1 MSDGTPPATTADGPV
16 AGSQEPTTAAATAA
30 AATAQD
36 TPTATDAASAKAD
49 TLLTSSPDTPS
60 ASQPTVP
67 ETYALSLPD
76 GSPLDSTA
84 LERVTELAKAIA
96 LTNDE
101 SAQAIVDALHAEV
114 ADFEQSLLD
123 SNAKGGA
130 MWKARVEELEKQA
143 LADPEIGGTP
153 EKLQQSVQ
161 KGQRV
166 LEQFGDDAVRDFLEE
181 SGLGSS
187 PALLRMLARIHHA
200 ISEDAMVLPD
210 KVGKPEPKTLAE
222 RIYSNL

>member
-1 MSDGTPPATTADGPV
+1 MTDVATPDTTADGSV
-16 AGSQEPTTAAATAA
+16 TGTQEPATTTATAA
-30 AATAQD
+30 AATAQG
-36 TPTATDAASAKAD
+36 TPETAKAEATTG
-49 TLLTSSPDTPS
+49 TLLTSSPDTSS
-60 ASQPTVP
+60 ASEPTVP

-76 GSPLDSTA
+76 ESPLDKTA
-84 LERVTELAKAIA
+84 LDRVSELAKTIA
-96 LTNDE
+96 LTSDE
-101 SAQAIVDALHAEV
+101 QAQAIVDALHAEV
-114 ADFEQSLLD
+114 ADFEQALLE

-130 MWKARVEELEKQA
+130 VWKARVEEMEKQA
-143 LADPEIGGTP
+143 LADPEIGGSP

-166 LEQFGDDAVRDFLEE
+166 LEKFGDENVREFLEE

>member
-1 MSDGTPPATTADGPV
+1 MTDVATPDTTADGSV
-16 AGSQEPTTAAATAA
+16 TGTQEPATTTATAA
-30 AATAQD
+30 AATAQG
-36 TPTATDAASAKAD
+36 TPETAKAEATTG
-49 TLLTSSPDTPS
+49 TLLTSSPDTSS
-60 ASQPTVP
+60 ASEPTVP

-76 GSPLDSTA
+76 ESPLDSTA
-84 LERVTELAKAIA
+84 LDRVSELAKTIA
-96 LTNDE
+96 LTSDE
-101 SAQAIVDALHAEV
+101 QAQAIVDALHAEV
-114 ADFEQSLLD
+114 ADFEQALLE

-130 MWKARVEELEKQA
+130 MWKARVEEMEKQA
-143 LADPEIGGTP
+143 LADPEIGGSP

-166 LEQFGDDAVRDFLEE
+166 LEKFGDENVREFLEE

>member
-1 MSDGTPPATTADGPV
+1 MTDVATPDTTADGSV
-16 AGSQEPTTAAATAA
+16 TGAQDSATSTATAA
-30 AATAQD
+30 AATTQD
-36 TPTATDAASAKAD
+36 TPETAKAAG
-49 TLLTSSPDTPS
+49 TLLTSSPDTSS
-60 ASQPTVP
+60 ASEPTVP

-76 GSPLDSTA
+76 ESPLDNTA
-84 LERVTELAKAIA
+84 LDRVTELAKAIA
-96 LTNDE
+96 LTSDE
-101 SAQAIVDALHAEV
+101 QAQAIVDALHAEV
-114 ADFEQSLLD
+114 ADFEQTLLE

-130 MWKARVEELEKQA
+130 MWKARVEEMEKQA
-143 LADPEIGGTP
+143 LADPEIGGSP

-166 LEQFGDDAVRDFLEE
+166 LEKFGDENVREFLEE

>member
-1 MSDGTPPATTADGPV
+1 MTDVATPDTTADGSV
-16 AGSQEPTTAAATAA
+16 TGTQEPATTTATAA
-30 AATAQD
+30 AATAQG
-36 TPTATDAASAKAD
+36 TPETAKAEATTG
-49 TLLTSSPDTPS
+49 TLLTSSPDTSS
-60 ASQPTVP
+60 ASEPTVP

-76 GSPLDSTA
+76 ESPLDSTA
-84 LERVTELAKAIA
+84 LDRVSELAKTIA
-96 LTNDE
+96 LTSDE
-101 SAQAIVDALHAEV
+101 QAQAIVDALHAEV
-114 ADFEQSLLD
+114 ADFEQALLE

-130 MWKARVEELEKQA
+130 MWKARVEEMEKQA
-143 LADPEIGGTP
+143 LADPEIGGSP

-166 LEQFGDDAVRDFLEE
+166 LEKFGDDNVREFLEE

>member
-1 MSDGTPPATTADGPV
+1 MTDGATPDTTADGSV
-16 AGSQEPTTAAATAA
+16 TGTQEPATTTATAA
-30 AATAQD
+30 AATAQG
-36 TPTATDAASAKAD
+36 TPETAKAEATTG
-49 TLLTSSPDTPS
+49 TLLTSSPDTSS
-60 ASQPTVP
+60 ASEPTVP

-76 GSPLDSTA
+76 ESPLDSTA
-84 LERVTELAKAIA
+84 LDRVSELAKTIA
-96 LTNDE
+96 LTSDE
-101 SAQAIVDALHAEV
+101 QAQAIVDALHAEV
-114 ADFEQSLLD
+114 ADFEQALLE

-130 MWKARVEELEKQA
+130 MWKARVEEMEKQA
-143 LADPEIGGTP
+143 LADPEIGGSP

-166 LEQFGDDAVRDFLEE
+166 LEKFGDENVREFLEE

>member
-1 MSDGTPPATTADGPV
+1 MTDGTTPDTTADGSV
-16 AGSQEPTTAAATAA
+16 TGTQEPATTTATAA
-30 AATAQD
+30 AATAQG
-36 TPTATDAASAKAD
+36 TPETAKAEATTG
-49 TLLTSSPDTPS
+49 TLLTSSPDTSS
-60 ASQPTVP
+60 ASEPTVP

-76 GSPLDSTA
+76 ESPLDSTA
-84 LERVTELAKAIA
+84 LDRVSELAKTIA
-96 LTNDE
+96 LTSDE
-101 SAQAIVDALHAEV
+101 QAQAIVDALHAEV
-114 ADFEQSLLD
+114 ADFEQALLE

-130 MWKARVEELEKQA
+130 MWKARVEEMEKQA
-143 LADPEIGGTP
+143 LADPEIGGSP

-166 LEQFGDDAVRDFLEE
+166 LEKFGDENVREFLEE

>member
-1 MSDGTPPATTADGPV
+1 MTDVATPDTTADGSV
-16 AGSQEPTTAAATAA
+16 AGVQDSATSTATAA
-30 AATAQD
+30 AAATQD
-36 TPTATDAASAKAD
+36 TPETAKAEATTG
-49 TLLTSSPDTPS
+49 TLLTSSPDTSS
-60 ASQPTVP
+60 ASEPTVP

-76 GSPLDSTA
+76 ESPLDNTA
-84 LERVTELAKAIA
+84 LDRVTELAKTIA
-96 LTNDE
+96 LTSDE
-101 SAQAIVDALHAEV
+101 QAQAIVDALHAEV
-114 ADFEQSLLD
+114 ADFEQTLLE

-130 MWKARVEELEKQA
+130 MWKARVEEMEKQA
-143 LADPEIGGTP
+143 LADPEIGGSP

-166 LEQFGDDAVRDFLEE
+166 LEKFGDENVREFLEE